1 LIGKTLAHYEITELL
16 GKGGMGEVYRARDS
30 KLGREVAVKLLPPEF
45 ARDAERIARFR
56 REARTLAGLNHTNIA
71 AIYDLDEHEG
81 HTFLTMEL
89 VEGDDLAQRL
99 EAGPLD
105 VEQATEFARQIAEG
119 LEEAHEKDIVHRDLK
134 PANVKITPEGRVKI
148 LDFGLARAYLGDP
161 GEDGDIANS
170 PTITQNFT
178 AAGTILGTAA
188 YMSPEQAR
196 GHALDSRS
204 DIWAFGCVLFEMLS
218 GTQTFSGDTVTDV
231 LAGIVAREPDWDLLP
246 EDTPAQVRSLL
257 WRCLQ
262 KDPRQ
267 RLRHIGE
274 ASFYLNPPDPA
285 MSSAMS
291 AFIPEPT
298 IDAPARRNSWI
309 VPTLVGI
316 GVGLILGFLGWR
328 TVSNTGPVPERSK
341 VARLSFSTG
350 DYQPFSLRSWSA
362 LTVSPNGQTVIYS
375 CTPRSEGAFGN
386 RVLLAVR
393 DLASREIRTIPGVSA
408 AATPFFSPDG
418 NQVAYF
424 DFSQSALMSVRLEGG
439 SPSQLATVDVGFTG
453 GSWYQDDAI
462 LLTGSRGEGLYRLD
476 LRTAEPELLLA
487 VDPANDESSFS
498 RPVVLVEHGLVLFT
512 VFYLDVGRQPALGC
526 LNLESGKRTDLGLGD
541 APLGLLPNGDLAYL
555 KDSSILSQRFDPEG
569 PSLSGAG
576 KTLLEDSGPNVALS
590 PTGTLV
596 YTSGESSDVWE
607 GRLFFVDDAGNVEDA
622 LDEPQ
627 EYARYPRISPDGRY
641 LALTTGPGGRGTLW
655 RYDLT
660 RRSPPINLTFQDHN
674 IFPVW
679 SPDGSEILFQ
689 RSTEGSTGGVLQVIA
704 SDGSQMESRSI
715 DIEALRSGGVQP
727 GSWLSNGKA
736 VVTRMANSETRPD
749 IFEVDVIGEP
759 AASPV
764 VQTQFREGN
773 TVMVSP
779 DETWMA
785 YASNRSGSLEI
796 WVQGYPSG
804 PAQRVSTG
812 GGREPVWSRD
822 GTRLYYQASG
832 SIMVVDV
839 NYAGPSAIEFSE
851 PREFYDGPFIRHQSL
866 TPRTYDAHPDG
877 RLLMIERVDQHARA
891 DDIFVVLNW
900 FEEFRNEGH

>member
-16 GKGGMGEVYRARDS
+16 GKGGMGEVYRARDT
-30 KLGREVAVKLLPPEF
+30 KLGRDVAVKILPAELAQDP
-45 ARDAERIARFR
+45 ERIARFR
-56 REARTLAGLNHTNIA
+56 REARTLAGLNHANIA
-71 AIYDLDEHEG
+71 AIYDLDTHEG
-81 HTFLTMEL
+81 QTFLTMEL
-89 VEGDDLAQRL
+89 VEGDDLAERL
-99 EAGPLD
+99 SKGPIGLED
-105 VEQATEFARQIAEG
+105 AIDYARQLAEG

-161 GEDGDIANS
+161 GDEPDLANS

-178 AAGTILGTAA
+178 AAGMILGTAA

-218 GTQTFSGDTVTDV
+218 GTSTFGGDTVTDI
-231 LAGIVAREPDWDLLP
+231 LAGVVAREPDWNQLP
-246 EDTPAQVRSLL
+246 EETPAQVRSLL

-285 MSSAMS
+285 MSSVMS
-291 AFIPEPT
+291 SFTPEPT
-298 IDAPARRNSWI
+298 LDAPQKKTSWL

-316 GVGLILGFLGWR
+316 GVGAILGFLGLR
-328 TVSNTGPVPERSK
+328 TASDSGPVPPRPE

-362 LTVSPNGQTVIYS
+362 LTVSPDGRTVIYS

-393 DLASREIRTIPGVSA
+393 DLSSREIRTLPGVTS

-418 NQVAYF
+418 SQVAYF
-424 DFSQSALMSVRLEGG
+424 EFNQSALMSVRLEGG
-439 SPSQLATVDVGFTG
+439 SPSELATVDVGFTG
-453 GSWYQDDAI
+453 GSWYEDDSI
-462 LLTGSRGEGLYRLD
+462 LLTGSRGEGLHRLD
-476 LRTAEPELLLA
+476 LRTAESELLLA
-487 VDPANDESSFS
+487 VDPAKDESSFS
-498 RPVVLVEHGLVLFT
+498 RPIALVDEGLVLFT
-512 VFYLDVGRQPALGC
+512 VFYLDVGRQPTLSC
-526 LNLESGKRTDLGLGD
+526 LNIETGKRTDLGVGD
-541 APLGLLPNGDLAYL
+541 AALGLLPNGNLAYL
-555 KDSSILSQRFDPEG
+555 KSSSILSQQFDPG
-569 PSLSGAG
+569 AQSLTGAG
-576 KTLLEDSGPNVALS
+576 RTLLEDSGSNVALS
-590 PTGTLV
+590 PAGTLV
-596 YTSGESSDVWE
+596 YTSGESNDAWS
-607 GRLFFVDDAGNVEDA
+607 GRLFFVDDEGNVENA
-622 LDEPQ
+622 LEEPQ
-627 EYARYPRISPDGRY
+627 QYARYPRISPDGRY
-641 LALTTGPGGRGTLW
+641 LALTTGPGGRGTIW
-655 RYDLT
+655 RHDLT

-689 RSTEGSTGGVLQVIA
+689 RSAEGSLGGLLEIIA

-715 DIEALRSGGVQP
+715 DIEALRLGGVQP
-727 GSWLSNGKA
+727 GSWLSSGKA
-736 VVTRMANSETRPD
+736 VVTRMARAETLPD
-749 IFEVDVIGEP
+749 IFEVDLSGEP
-759 AASPV
+759 TATPLV
-764 VQTQFREGN
+764 MTQFREGN

-804 PAQRVSTG
+804 PAQRISTG

-822 GTRLYYQASG
+822 GNRLFYQVG
-832 SIMVVDV
+832 QRIMVVEV
-839 NYAGPSAIEFSE
+839 ESVSSSGIEFSE
-851 PREFYDGPFIRHQSL
+851 PREFYEGPFIPHQSL

-877 RLLMIERVDQHARA
+877 RLLLIERVDQATRA
-891 DDIFVVLNW
+891 DDIHVVLNW
-900 FEEFRNEGH
+900 FEEFWDEGR